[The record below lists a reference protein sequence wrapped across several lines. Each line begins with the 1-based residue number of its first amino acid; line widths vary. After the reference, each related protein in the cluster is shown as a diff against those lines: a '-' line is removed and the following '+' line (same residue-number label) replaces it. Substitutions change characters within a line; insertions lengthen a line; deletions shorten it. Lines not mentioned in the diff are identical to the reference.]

1 MALCSVWAGQQASV
15 RSAALEGGGGGG
27 GPDSAMKEDDAG
39 GTPPQFL
46 STHPSYETRLANFDE
61 WMPEAKAV
69 YRGPD
74 GRRCMRIREDMK
86 RARAQ
91 AVTKRSGGS

>member
-1 MALCSVWAGQQASV
+1 MSRRKISSVFHCRLLMLIQTLYTQ
-15 RSAALEGGGGGG
+15 LILFT
-27 GPDSAMKEDDAG
+27 SAMKEDDAG
-39 GTPPQFL
+39 GAPPQFL

-61 WMPEAKAV
+61 WMPEAEAA

-91 AVTKRSGGS
+91 VVTKRSGKS